1 MSAFTSPTRFT
12 RRTALVAAAAAL
24 AVTVTGCSGTNGA
37 GGAGDAKADGGKVT
51 IRWSTWG
58 SAEDMAVFKTFT
70 DEFAK
75 KYPNITLKLEQVAS
89 YEDYH
94 PKLLTQLTSKTAP
107 DVFYVGD
114 DYIGKLVA
122 DGVLSPLDQQ
132 LAGPDSRSKPADFFE
147 GIYGGAKK
155 DGVTYG
161 VPNDTNPEV
170 LWFDKKALAAAGITE
185 DPAALN
191 EAGQWTTA
199 KFLEMN
205 AKLKAADRTG
215 TIFWNWYGANYSV
228 VNGFGGKVWD
238 GGKFVATTDPKTRQA
253 LKTLADG
260 YRDKTFASADLLPE
274 GNGAATQFIKHKAGF
289 YAGGRWVI
297 EGIDKG
303 GDRESYDIVPFPS
316 ESGQP
321 IPGAVAASYL
331 TVNKDSKH
339 PKEAFTFLTEFVS
352 KEGQQLRLK
361 GGSAVPSVRGAE
373 SLVTEG
379 NYPPHAKTFLD
390 VRDRGFANYPD
401 EVAVPGL
408 TKAINDQ
415 LMKIWEGKTGFDEGM
430 TQLQTLVDGMKGNK
444 G

>member
-1 MSAFTSPTRFT
+1 MSAVK
-12 RRTALVAAAAAL
+12 RRTVLAAVAAAVAL
-24 AVTVTGCSGTNGA
+24 SVSVSACSGS
-37 GGAGDAKADGGKVT
+37 GGAGSTGDAKDGKVT
-51 IRWSTWG
+51 LRWSTWG
-58 SAEDMAVFKTFT
+58 SAEDMAVFKAFT
-70 DEFAK
+70 DEFTR
-75 KYPNITLKLEQVAS
+75 KYPNITLKLEPVAS

-94 PKLLTQLTSKTAP
+94 PKLITQLTSRTAP

-122 DGVLSPLDQQ
+122 DGVLAPLDEQ
-132 LAGPDSRSKPADFFE
+132 LAGPLSKSRPTDFFE

-155 DGVTYG
+155 GGVTFG

-191 EAGQWTTA
+191 EAGRWTMA
-199 KFLEMN
+199 KYLEMN
-205 AKLKAADRTG
+205 AKLKDSGRYG
-215 TIFWNWYGANYSV
+215 SIFWNWYGANYSL

-238 GGKFVATTDPKTRQA
+238 NGTFVAPSHPKARQA
-253 LKTLADG
+253 LRTLADG

-274 GNGAATQFIKHKAGF
+274 GNSAATQFVKHKAGF

-303 GDRESYDIVPFPS
+303 GDRESYDVVPFPS
-316 ESGQP
+316 QTGEP

-331 TVNKDSKH
+331 TLNKDTKH
-339 PKEAFTFLTEFVS
+339 PKEAFTFLSEFVS

-361 GGSAVPSVRGAE
+361 GGSAVPSIKGAE
-373 SLVTEG
+373 NLVTEG
-379 NYPPHAKTFLD
+379 NYPAHARTFLD
-390 VRDRGFANYPD
+390 VRDKGFANYPD

-408 TKAINDQ
+408 TKAINDH
-415 LMKIWEGKTGFDEGM
+415 LMKIWEGKVGFDEGM
-430 TQLQTLVDGMKGNK
+430 TQLQSLVDGMKGPK

>member
-1 MSAFTSPTRFT
+1 MSAFT
-12 RRTALVAAAAAL
+12 RRTALLAAAVAL
-24 AVTVTGCSGTNGA
+24 ATTASACSGS
-37 GGAGDAKADGGKVT
+37 GGAGPASDGKDGKVT

-58 SAEDMAVFKTFT
+58 SAEDTAAFKAFT
-70 DEFAK
+70 DDFTRK
-75 KYPNITLKLEQVAS
+75 HPNITLKLEQVSS

-94 PKLLTQLTSKTAP
+94 PKLLTQLTSGTAP
-107 DVFYVGD
+107 DVVYVGD

-122 DGVLSPLDQQ
+122 DGVLAPLDEQ
-132 LAGPDSRSKPADFFE
+132 LAGPQSRSRPADFFE

-170 LWFDKKALAAAGITE
+170 LWFDKKALADAGITE
-185 DPAALN
+185 DPAVLN
-191 EAGQWTTA
+191 ESGQWTMA
-199 KFLEMN
+199 KYLEMN
-205 AKLKAADRTG
+205 AKLKAAG
-215 TIFWNWYGANYSV
+215 KYGSVFWNWYGANYSV

-238 GGKFVATTDPKTRQA
+238 GGRFVATSDPKTRQA
-253 LKTLADG
+253 FRTLADG

-297 EGIDKG
+297 ESIDKG
-303 GDRESYDIVPFPS
+303 GDRAGYDIVPFPS
-316 ESGQP
+316 ESGKP

-331 TVNKDSKH
+331 AINKGSKH

-361 GGSAVPSVRGAE
+361 GGSAVPSVKGAE
-373 SLVTEG
+373 NLVTDG
-379 NYPPHAKTFLD
+379 NYPAHAKTFLD
-390 VRDRGFANYPD
+390 LRDRGFANYPD

-430 TQLQTLVDGMKGNK
+430 TQLQALVDGMKGRQ

>member
-1 MSAFTSPTRFT
+1 MSTLK
-12 RRTALVAAAAAL
+12 RRTALL
-24 AVTVTGCSGTNGA
+24 AVATALCVSACSGTNGA
-37 GGAGDAKADGGKVT
+37 AGDGQDGKVT
-51 IRWSTWG
+51 LRWATWG
-58 SAEDMAVFKTFT
+58 PAEDMAVFKAFT
-70 DEFAK
+70 DYFTK
-75 KYPNITLKLEQVAS
+75 KYPNITLKLEPVAS

-122 DGVLSPLDQQ
+122 DGVLAPLDAQ
-132 LAGPDSRSKPADFFE
+132 LAGPQSKSRPTDFFE

-155 DGVTYG
+155 AGVTYG

-170 LWFDKKALAAAGITE
+170 LWFDKKALAEAGITD

-191 EAGQWTTA
+191 EAGRWTMATY
-199 KFLEMN
+199 LEMN
-205 AKLKAADRTG
+205 AKLKAAG
-215 TIFWNWYGANYSV
+215 KYGSIFWNWYGANYSL
-228 VNGFGGKVWD
+228 VNGFGGKVWE
-238 GGKFVATTDPKTRQA
+238 GGKFVAPSDPKARQA

-274 GNGAATQFIKHKAGF
+274 GNGPSTQFIKHKAGF

-303 GDRESYDIVPFPS
+303 GDRPNYDIVPFPS

-321 IPGAVAASYL
+321 IQGAVAASYL
-331 TVNKDSKH
+331 TINKDSKH
-339 PKEAFTFLTEFVS
+339 AKEAFTFLTEFVS

-361 GGSAVPSVRGAE
+361 GGSAVPSVKGAE
-373 SLVTEG
+373 SLVTDG
-379 NYPPHAKTFLD
+379 KYPAHAQTFLD
-390 VRDRGFANYPD
+390 VRDKGFANYPD

-408 TKAINDQ
+408 TKAVNDH
-415 LMKIWEGKTGFDEGM
+415 LMKIWEGKVGFDEGM
-430 TQLQTLVDGMKGNK
+430 TQLQTLVDGLKGRK
-444 G
+444 S

>member
-1 MSAFTSPTRFT
+1 MSAVKSR
-12 RRTALVAAAAAL
+12 AILVAVAIAL
-24 AVTVTGCSGTNGA
+24 SASACSGTNGA
-37 GGAGDAKADGGKVT
+37 GVAGGAKDGKVT
-51 IRWSTWG
+51 LRWSTWG
-58 SAEDMAVFKTFT
+58 SAEDMEVFKAFT
-70 DEFAK
+70 EDFTK
-75 KYPNITLKLEQVAS
+75 RHPNIALKLEPVAS

-122 DGVLSPLDQQ
+122 DGVLSPLDEQ
-132 LAGPDSRSKPADFFE
+132 LAGPSSRSRPADFFE

-155 DGVTYG
+155 GGVTFG

-170 LWFDKKALAAAGITE
+170 LWYDKKALAAAGITE

-191 EAGQWTTA
+191 EAGRWTMATY
-199 KFLEMN
+199 LEMN
-205 AKLKAADRTG
+205 AKLKAADKYG
-215 TIFWNWYGANYSV
+215 SVFWNWYGANYSL

-238 GGKFVATTDPKTRQA
+238 GGRFVAPSDPKARQA
-253 LKTLADG
+253 LRTLFDG

-274 GNGAATQFIKHKAGF
+274 GNSAATQFVKHKVGF

-297 EGIDKG
+297 ESIDKG
-303 GDRESYDIVPFPS
+303 GDRQNYDIVPFPS

-331 TVNKDSKH
+331 TINKDTKH
-339 PKEAFTFLTEFVS
+339 RDEAFTFLSEFVS

-361 GGSAVPSVRGAE
+361 GGSAVPSIKGAE
-373 SLVTEG
+373 NLVTG
-379 NYPPHAKTFLD
+379 DHYPAHARTFLD
-390 VRDRGFANYPD
+390 VRDKGFANYPD

-408 TKAINDQ
+408 TKAINDH
-415 LMKIWEGKTGFDEGM
+415 LMKIWEGKLGFDEGM
-430 TQLQTLVDGMKGNK
+430 TQLQKLVDDLKGQK